1 MYHNCYT
8 IWKSR
13 QTSIIQDINLAYFII
28 RFVWQVEDFNW
39 NLGKKY
45 WLAISSPR
53 QAILQSLGFLTSSSS
68 LSPPERFSG
77 PWKSPQKVKVQN
89 SLQTNARTSTYSK
102 RFQVKLPTQT
112 PDKHGGT
119 STCDQHGDLG
129 THAPVNTLMLY
140 WNNSIHNYVPEPYT
154 PTLTHTGTTLC
165 TVMYQNLVYLL
176 YHTHCNDN
184 MYNNYKPE
192 PVYLFHTRRLYFEHH
207 YVVEPLSHTTITT
220 SFTPLCPEILSNC
233 YAEQYTK
240 RSHLLPQPSSR
251 WVGKNNA
258 QSC

>member
-1 MYHNCYT
+1 MRDFLPGSLLKLSRLKWSQKYWWVLERCCRDPSCCLTTQRFTLSRWVFVWQFMYHNCYT
-8 IWKSR
+8 VWKSR

-28 RFVWQVEDFNW
+28 KFVWQVEDFNW

-53 QAILQSLGFLTSSSS
+53 QGILQSLGFLTSSSS

-77 PWKSPQKVKVQN
+77 PWKSPQKVKVQK

-140 WNNSIHNYVPEPYT
+140 WNNNIHYYVLEPYT
-154 PTLTHTGTTLC
+154 PPLTHTATTLC

-176 YHTHCNDN
+176 YHT
-184 MYNNYKPE
+184 
-192 PVYLFHTRRLYFEHH
+192 LQRQ
-207 YVVEPLSHTTITT
+207 YV
-220 SFTPLCPEILSNC
+220 
-233 YAEQYTK
+233 Q
-240 RSHLLPQPSSR
+240 
-251 WVGKNNA
+251 
-258 QSC
+258 